1 MQIESVIAA
10 LLCTVCCILLL
21 ISFQSATKRFLHVAI
36 ILPGGGKLNSY
47 LEIWIL
53 VSRVIN
59 SNMFTNKYV
68 IKKSNSPEY
77 YFVLTFTKYFF
88 FFITKSWFFVAL
100 YESVLIG
107 RTSKANANFTGN
119 YSDEVEQELKFPYSI
134 LLAGIGML
142 FAAIGWILSIVM
154 YFKLQ
159 KQESQSMQDLDLPE
173 AAIVLRNYDDIEAA
187 DTLNIRSQAGSWFK
201 RV

>member
-36 ILPGGGKLNSY
+36 ILPGG
-47 LEIWIL
+47 
-53 VSRVIN
+53 
-59 SNMFTNKYV
+59 
-68 IKKSNSPEY
+68 
-77 YFVLTFTKYFF
+77 
-88 FFITKSWFFVAL
+88 AL

-187 DTLNIRSQAGSWFK
+187 DTLNIRSQAGS
-201 RV
+201 

>member
-1 MQIESVIAA
+1 M
-10 LLCTVCCILLL
+10 
-21 ISFQSATKRFLHVAI
+21 
-36 ILPGGGKLNSY
+36 
-47 LEIWIL
+47 
-53 VSRVIN
+53 
-59 SNMFTNKYV
+59 
-68 IKKSNSPEY
+68 
-77 YFVLTFTKYFF
+77 
-88 FFITKSWFFVAL
+88 
-100 YESVLIG
+100 
-107 RTSKANANFTGN
+107 
-119 YSDEVEQELKFPYSI
+119 EQELKFPYSI

-187 DTLNIRSQAGSWFK
+187 DTLNIRSQPGSWFK